1 MSTREL
7 VRRGRREVLI
17 LLGLSVWVL
26 LAGRVL
32 AADLDYPTKPV
43 TIHVGFA
50 AGGGAHIGATIVTG
64 SSNKY
69 QRQPFIINP
78 RVGASGLVAA
88 DYFLKQPA
96 DGYNLFWI
104 TPDSTVA
111 LAKDPTKV
119 SFGLKDFLFLGSFYH
134 APFCVIVPNN
144 SPFKTIEE
152 FIDYGKKHPNEMTA
166 STSGI
171 GGGQHLAL
179 EVFMR
184 EAGVKFIHVPFPTG
198 TVATTAML
206 GGHVTWTVGSL
217 VTLNPYL
224 KSGQARVLVV
234 FDTRRSGKYPEVPT
248 AIEKGYSVVRTSR
261 HALTARKG
269 TPRPI
274 LDYMVKLFEQL
285 GNDPAVQSKLIDV
298 GNETRY
304 MGPEETEKYYTE
316 DYALASGIFKE
327 LGLLEK

>member
-1 MSTREL
+1 MSTRQL
-7 VRRGRREVLI
+7 VGRSKVKALVLFG
-17 LLGLSVWVL
+17 LGVL
-26 LAGRVL
+26 VLVAGPVL
-32 AADLDYPTKPV
+32 AADTDYPTKPV
-43 TIHVGFA
+43 TINVGFA
-50 AGGGAHIGATIVTG
+50 AGGGAHVGATIVAG

-111 LAKDPTKV
+111 MALEPKKV
-119 SFGLKDFLFLGSFYH
+119 SFTLKDFIFLGSFYH
-134 APFCVIVPNN
+134 APFCVIVGDK
-144 SPFKTIEE
+144 SPFKTIED
-152 FIDYGKKHPNEMTA
+152 FIDYAKKHPNEMTA

-179 EVFMR
+179 EVFMK

-198 TVATTAML
+198 TVATTSML

-224 KSGQARVLVV
+224 QSGQARVLLV
-234 FDTRRSGKYPEVPT
+234 FDTKRSDKYPDVPT
-248 AIEKGYSVVRTSR
+248 AIEKGYNVVRVSR
-261 HALTARKG
+261 HALTAKKG
-269 TPRPI
+269 TPKPI
-274 LDYMVKLFEQL
+274 LDYLVNLFKQL
-285 GNDPAVQSKLIDV
+285 GNDPAVLSKLTDV
-298 GNETRY
+298 GNLARY
-304 MGPEETEKYYTE
+304 MGPEETENYYNE
-316 DYALASGIFKE
+316 DYEVARDTFVK
-327 LGLLEK
+327 LGLAN